1 MTSVFEFILF
11 SLKEMHIE
19 DNSERHSYQRST
31 VNIRTAICRSQ
42 TKSRILFKYPG
53 SRQSNFEDYHHH
65 FECHI
70 N

>member
-1 MTSVFEFILF
+1 
-11 SLKEMHIE
+11 MHIE